1 MSRSLGEK
9 RILIV
14 EDEYF
19 IAQDMARAFRAL
31 GARVFGPV
39 ATAEAAMDL
48 VREQDVDV
56 AVLDIHL
63 RGGTVY
69 PLADLLLSQGVPFLF
84 ATGSDPATVP
94 QRYARIRLCEKPVEP
109 ASVAQ
114 MLAELAPETERAGEN
129 LAYVIRKEGAR
140 WRWFVHR
147 DGRRVD
153 QGSAGSSISARVAAF
168 AAAMSRFR

>member
-84 ATGSDPATVP
+84 ATGYDPATVP
-94 QRYARIRLCEKPVEP
+94 QRHSPIRLCEKPV
-109 ASVAQ
+109 
-114 MLAELAPETERAGEN
+114 APGHAPPRRAR
-129 LAYVIRKEGAR
+129 A
-140 WRWFVHR
+140 
-147 DGRRVD
+147 
-153 QGSAGSSISARVAAF
+153 
-168 AAAMSRFR
+168 